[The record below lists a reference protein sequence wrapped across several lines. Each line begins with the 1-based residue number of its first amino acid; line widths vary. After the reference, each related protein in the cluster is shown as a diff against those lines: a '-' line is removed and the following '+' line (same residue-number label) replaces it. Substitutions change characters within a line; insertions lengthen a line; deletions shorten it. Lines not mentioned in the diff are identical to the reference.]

1 MIPRF
6 PGYGG
11 SLMSVCRLVA
21 GLVGLAL
28 VAVVVTAVVGVGTAV
43 RAEVAQAAAGDNGW
57 ACAQEPWPYG
67 CQWRTRSKRVIIR
80 SSPPS

>member
-1 MIPRF
+1 
-6 PGYGG
+6 
-11 SLMSVCRLVA
+11 MSVCRLVA

-28 VAVVVTAVVGVGTAV
+28 VAVVVTAVVGVGTQV
-43 RAEVAQAAAGDNGW
+43 KAEVVPTAAQDSGW

>member
-1 MIPRF
+1 
-6 PGYGG
+6 
-11 SLMSVCRLVA
+11 MSVCRLVA

-43 RAEVAQAAAGDNGW
+43 RAEVAPAAAEDNGW

-67 CQWRTRSKRVIIR
+67 CQWRSPAPKRVIVR
-80 SSPPS
+80 TPRPS

>member
-1 MIPRF
+1 
-6 PGYGG
+6 
-11 SLMSVCRLVA
+11 MSVCRLVA

-43 RAEVAQAAAGDNGW
+43 RAEVATAAAQDSGW

-67 CQWRTRSKRVIIR
+67 CQWRTRSKRVIVR